1 MESFRIGRWEMIGW
15 EFLPADMAGGE
26 RMLSKGRWGG
36 EVILLFYFFLYK
48 GIVLYLSRHLIFEKV
63 GEHHLIR
70 SSYGIS
76 LTY

>member
-1 MESFRIGRWEMIGW
+1 MESFRIGKWEMIDGNSCRPIW
-15 EFLPADMAGGE
+15 QWGANADKGSGG
-26 RMLSKGRWGG
+26 SHS
-36 EVILLFYFFLYK
+36 LFYFFLYK

>member
-1 MESFRIGRWEMIGW
+1 MESFRIGKWEMIGW
-15 EFLPADMAGGE
+15 EFLPADI
-26 RMLSKGRWGG
+26 S
-36 EVILLFYFFLYK
+36 FLYK

>member
-15 EFLPADMAGGE
+15 EFLPADMAVGA
-26 RMLSKGRWGG
+26 RMLIEEWEESHSF
-36 EVILLFYFFLYK
+36 VLFLFLYK